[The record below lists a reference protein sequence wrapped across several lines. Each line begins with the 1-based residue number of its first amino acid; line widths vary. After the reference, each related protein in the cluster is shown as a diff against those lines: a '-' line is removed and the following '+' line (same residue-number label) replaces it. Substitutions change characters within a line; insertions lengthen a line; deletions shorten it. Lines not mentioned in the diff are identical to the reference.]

1 MALNEARE
9 NSFRPLRDIRDAM
22 SALTRL
28 PMGRREH
35 DRIRPLAEAA
45 WTFPIVGLVV
55 GGIGGGVFALATW
68 LGLPATVAAL
78 LCVGSLVAVTG
89 AFHEDGLADVTD
101 GFGGGWD
108 RDSKLGI
115 MRDSRIG
122 TFGVVAIVLSL
133 GLRAAAIAALTE
145 PVAVASTVIMAGMA
159 SRAAILFVQRGL
171 PLARTDGLG
180 AGAGVPSRKG
190 LLVAALIAIGAAMA
204 LVPLS
209 AAAIAI
215 AVAAIAAWTVAV
227 LARRQIGGFTGDV
240 LGAVQQVSEIAALLT
255 IVALLEAGL

>member
-89 AFHEDGLADVTD
+89 AFHEDGLADVAD

-108 RDSKLGI
+108 RDSKLRI

-122 TFGVVAIVLSL
+122 TFGVIAIVLSL
-133 GLRAAAIAALTE
+133 GLRAAAIAALAE
-145 PVAVASTVIMAGMA
+145 PVVVASAVILAGIV
-159 SRAAILFVQRGL
+159 SRASIPFVQRAL
-171 PLARTDGLG
+171 PPAREDGLG
-180 AGAGVPSRKG
+180 AGAGVPTVRG
-190 LLVAALIAIGAAMA
+190 VAAATLLSLAAAVALLPLPVAGAA
-204 LVPLS
+204 VV
-209 AAAIAI
+209 AIAI
-215 AVAAIAAWTVAV
+215 VVWGVAV

-240 LGAVQQVSEIAALLT
+240 LGAVQQVSEIAALLAV
-255 IVALLEAGL
+255 VALLEAGL